1 MDEQGVDDNMMIDL
15 PSKQTKE
22 QVIPGEIASKDEVI
36 RLRREEIE
44 RNIAKRSAQIQ
55 GVQKIFGSKPS
66 IEDCMIYLKG
76 KKVLVKEENK
86 VMQGFQNTPM
96 KIHRCRP

>member
-1 MDEQGVDDNMMIDL
+1 MMIDL
-15 PSKQTKE
+15 PSKHTKG
-22 QVIPGEIASKDEVI
+22 QVIPGEIASKEEVI

-44 RNIAKRSAQIQ
+44 RNIAKRSSQIQ

-66 IEDCMIYLKG
+66 IDWCMVYLKG
-76 KKVLVKEENK
+76 MKVLVKEENK